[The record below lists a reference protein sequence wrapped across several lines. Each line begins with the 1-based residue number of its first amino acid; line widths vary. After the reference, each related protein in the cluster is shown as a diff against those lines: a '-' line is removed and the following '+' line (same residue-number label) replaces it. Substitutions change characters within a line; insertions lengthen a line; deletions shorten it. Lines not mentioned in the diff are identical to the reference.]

1 MIVKKVSKKVASQ
14 SSFRKLSDYMMDEK
28 NGRDKVENYRF
39 TNCSF
44 EEIKDNLLEIENTQA
59 QNTRSFAD
67 KTYHLIVSFQEDE
80 DPSHETMRYIE
91 EELVKSIG
99 FEQHQR
105 FSVVHGNTNNKHIH
119 IAINKIENHRFH
131 CIDPFQDVP
140 KLHQRAI
147 ELECE
152 LNLKKDNHVTKSKEK
167 SSAQEI
173 HAGIVSFKDW
183 IKEHATGAITQ
194 TLAQEGANWDAL
206 HQTLGEYDLELTV
219 RGNGLVIA
227 HRAGKLFV
235 KASDISRELSKG
247 KLEATL
253 GAFQTPTTITPA
265 KTTFGFMSKD
275 KTNHWDTYLHLK
287 TSKANGKA
295 DGLAQQRASSLAQR
309 QFIEISY
316 KQKRESVKKNPG
328 LTHSEKRI
336 RYLELGQEKANEMQE
351 LKKSNQHSRA
361 GVYATAKQISYKE
374 YLIGKA
380 LEGDMSALDLLRR
393 AKKQP
398 VDEKSKEGNVVWSHD
413 SKTMIDSAM
422 KPEISKNG
430 DVTYMLDHATKII
443 DKGDILKMSELLKD
457 SHALRAL
464 HMAREKFGETL
475 YIGGSDEFKKQMTL
489 TAIKYKLE
497 VKFYDQTMEQV
508 RSAVVER

>member
-28 NGRDKVENYRF
+28 NGRDKVENYAF

-59 QNTRSFAD
+59 QNTRSLAD

-80 DPSHETMRYIE
+80 NPSNETMRYIE

-183 IKEHATGAITQ
+183 IKEYATGAITQ
-194 TLAQEGANWDAL
+194 TLAQEGANWAAL

-227 HRAGKLFV
+227 HRSGKLFV

-253 GAFQTPTTITPA
+253 GKYQIPTSITPA
-265 KTTFGFMSKD
+265 ITKFGFMAKEKS
-275 KTNHWDTYLHLK
+275 NHWDAYIHLK
-287 TSKANGKA
+287 TINANNKT
-295 DGLAQQRASSLAQR
+295 DSLAQQRASSLAQR
-309 QFIEISY
+309 QLIEIGY
-316 KQKRESVKKNPG
+316 KHKRQSVKKNPG
-328 LTHSEKRI
+328 LTYSEKRI
-336 RYLELGQEKANEMQE
+336 RYLELGQEKADEIKE
-351 LKKSNQHSRA
+351 LKKLNQHNRA
-361 GVYATAKQISYKE
+361 GVYASTKQISYKE

-380 LEGDMSALDLLRR
+380 LDGDMSAFEVLRR
-393 AKKQP
+393 GKKQSE
-398 VDEKSKEGNVVWSHD
+398 DEKSKEGNVVWSKDH
-413 SKTMIDSAM
+413 KLMIDPTL
-422 KPEISKNG
+422 KPELSKNG
-430 DVTYMLDHATKII
+430 DVTYMLDHDVRII
-443 DKGDILKMSELLKD
+443 DKGDTLKMSELFKD
-457 SHALRAL
+457 SHALQVL
-464 HMAREKFGETL
+464 HLAREKFGETL
-475 YIGGSDEFKKQMTL
+475 YIGGSDAFKKQMTL
-489 TAIKYKLE
+489 TAIKYKLDI
-497 VKFYDQTMEQV
+497 KFHDVTMEQV
-508 RSAVVER
+508 RSVVVER